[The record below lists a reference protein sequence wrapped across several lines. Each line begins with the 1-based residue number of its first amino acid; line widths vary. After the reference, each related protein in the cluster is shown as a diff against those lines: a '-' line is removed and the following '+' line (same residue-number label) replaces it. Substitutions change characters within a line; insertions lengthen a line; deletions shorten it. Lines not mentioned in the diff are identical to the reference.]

1 MICELWASIIVNK
14 IFSISHRTLR
24 ECATN
29 CFDQNYHHL
38 VKMSYNQ
45 IFQLSEPVQ
54 VSLQSGQAR
63 HWAGQG
69 RISYDLTMWCTW
81 TVFTLELPLI
91 WWSELEASYDLRKCT
106 WTVLTLELSMI
117 WQSVKYSFDIGQF
130 WLLSFTPGGDVGG
143 PLPNGHATPQTAG

>member
-1 MICELWASIIVNK
+1 MNYEHEKTRSHQSLLSSDNLPPIVVIVIIIIITWSK
-14 IFSISHRTLR
+14 CHRIWL
-24 ECATN
+24 
-29 CFDQNYHHL
+29 
-38 VKMSYNQ
+38 NQ
-45 IFQLSEPVQ
+45 VA
-54 VSLQSGQAR
+54 LQSGQAR

-69 RISYDLTMWCTW
+69 RISYDLTMCTW